1 MAEPDAV
8 ILERL
13 TLLDDYVSD
22 LRSLQDVDYQT
33 YAESKL
39 IHRTVERTLHL
50 AVEACLDI
58 GQHLIAQEGLRRP
71 ADNPDVFVVLV
82 EEQILPDDLRT
93 KLTAMARFRNLIVHD
108 YARIDNQVVFA
119 ILKKRL
125 DDFDQYARA
134 ILVYLESQ
142 TPQ

>member
-13 TLLDDYVSD
+13 TLLDEYMSD

-58 GQHLIAQEGLRRP
+58 GQHLIAQEGFRRP

-82 EEQILPDDLRT
+82 EEQILPDDLRP

-125 DDFDQYARA
+125 DDFDQYVRA

-142 TPQ
+142 TSQ